1 MSAAMYRRHWR
12 TGVRV
17 PTSPA
22 GLAIPAQQSRLRWSI
37 SCEASVCVEP
47 GAEGVKPAAGAIVR
61 FVLTFPNGM

>member
-1 MSAAMYRRHWR
+1 M
-12 TGVRV
+12 